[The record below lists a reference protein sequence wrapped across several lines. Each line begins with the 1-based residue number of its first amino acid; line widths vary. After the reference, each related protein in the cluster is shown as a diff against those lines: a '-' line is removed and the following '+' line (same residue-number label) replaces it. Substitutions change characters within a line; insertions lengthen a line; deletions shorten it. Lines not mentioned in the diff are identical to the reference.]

1 MGSFVEQSMQMRK
14 LLVPLVPLVI
24 VAVLAFGARADAQSG
39 GATPGPGGAYY
50 QFLLGLHLEMSG
62 DATGAAAAYEQA
74 EKLDP
79 QSAEIPAAL
88 AALYARL
95 NRGTDAIAAGERAV
109 KVDPENAE
117 ANWILGNL
125 YGRMVEAPA
134 TRAQDRAGYA
144 QKAIASLERANA
156 NSHPGVSVMLGRLYV
171 ANRQFD
177 KAIALLG
184 PFVQE
189 QPDQIEAVALLADAL
204 QASGRQADA
213 LSLLERSAA
222 ESPELYS
229 ALAEVYENSG
239 RWADAAKA
247 YEGAV
252 DDRPQYLP
260 LRTQWATALLNSGD
274 AARARQ
280 VLEEGA
286 AATSRNGRAL
296 YLLAEAQ
303 RRTHDMAAAEA
314 TSRKLIALDPK
325 NLVGPRQLAHI
336 FQDAHDYQ
344 KAIGVLEPIVSARFR
359 AADAADMSDR
369 SFRDFYFDLVEAYE
383 QLKQYDKAL
392 AVLTQAQK
400 LSPQDPM
407 VDVRMARTQLAAGK
421 SGNAIST
428 LQGAIQR
435 FPDEPSIKIEL
446 ASAYERQKK
455 FAEAENLF
463 RSLISA
469 DPKNAEALNSLGYM
483 LAERGQ
489 KLDESVG
496 FVQRALAL
504 DPGNP
509 AFLDSLGWALF
520 KQGKFD
526 VAEQPLREASEKLP
540 AVSVIQDHYGD
551 LLAQRGD
558 YQAAIDAWQRALDGD
573 GDSITR
579 ADVES
584 KIKSARQKN
593 SKKK

>member
-1 MGSFVEQSMQMRK
+1 
-14 LLVPLVPLVI
+14 
-24 VAVLAFGARADAQSG
+24 
-39 GATPGPGGAYY
+39 
-50 QFLLGLHLEMSG
+50 
-62 DATGAAAAYEQA
+62 
-74 EKLDP
+74 
-79 QSAEIPAAL
+79 
-88 AALYARL
+88 
-95 NRGTDAIAAGERAV
+95 
-109 KVDPENAE
+109 
-117 ANWILGNL
+117 
-125 YGRMVEAPA
+125 
-134 TRAQDRAGYA
+134 
-144 QKAIASLERANA
+144 
-156 NSHPGVSVMLGRLYV
+156 
-171 ANRQFD
+171 
-177 KAIALLG
+177 
-184 PFVQE
+184 
-189 QPDQIEAVALLADAL
+189 
-204 QASGRQADA
+204 
-213 LSLLERSAA
+213 
-222 ESPELYS
+222 
-229 ALAEVYENSG
+229 
-239 RWADAAKA
+239 
-247 YEGAV
+247 
-252 DDRPQYLP
+252 
-260 LRTQWATALLNSGD
+260 
-274 AARARQ
+274 
-280 VLEEGA
+280 
-286 AATSRNGRAL
+286 
-296 YLLAEAQ
+296 
-303 RRTHDMAAAEA
+303 
-314 TSRKLIALDPK
+314 
-325 NLVGPRQLAHI
+325 
-336 FQDAHDYQ
+336 
-344 KAIGVLEPIVSARFR
+344 
-359 AADAADMSDR
+359 MSDR
-369 SFRDFYFDLVEAYE
+369 SFREFYFDLVEAYE

-421 SGNAIST
+421 SGNAITT
-428 LQGAIQR
+428 LQGAIKK

-509 AFLDSLGWALF
+509 AFLDSLGWALC